1 MALPLLRP
9 SRLLR
14 LVVLVGALQKA
25 IGGAVRGR
33 VAIFTFFGVVLL
45 VYCASLAILETE
57 RPLPDANIR
66 NFGDAVW
73 RSITTITTAGSD
85 LDPVTVK
92 GRVIA
97 VLLMLGGITLIG
109 IVTAT
114 MASWIVQRVDAV
126 DTKYQAATAAGI
138 DDLRSGPEQQIAML
152 RTEIRQMSDGLAAE
166 RDAP

>member
-1 MALPLLRP
+1 M
-9 SRLLR
+9 
-14 LVVLVGALQKA
+14 
-25 IGGAVRGR
+25 RGR

-45 VYCASLAILETE
+45 VYCASQAILETE

-73 RSITTITTAGSD
+73 WSITTITTAGSD
-85 LDPVTVK
+85 LHPVAVK

-114 MASWIVQRVDAV
+114 MALWIVQRV
-126 DTKYQAATAAGI
+126 
-138 DDLRSGPEQQIAML
+138 
-152 RTEIRQMSDGLAAE
+152 AAE
-166 RDAP
+166 DT